1 MKNKFNFLSN
11 MNMSLEISDRD
22 KKLIMIVVAAGIIA
36 ASYLLGYQKFADMR
50 VQYQTEATKLHSVQK
65 DLIEKTKNR
74 TKYEND
80 TANYK
85 KIYNSVFANYSSSTN
100 QDDQLDFLNK
110 VEKITGAWVKGV
122 TFSDAA
128 NVYTFGKVRSSNPSN
143 TSGGNGYKTDLKGYK
158 TTLTI
163 SYQAKYSQWKQ
174 MIDYINNYYSKNS
187 IESIS
192 MSYNVE
198 DGLVTGT
205 ASIATY
211 AIVGSERKH
220 VSPTFSLPV
229 GTDNIF
235 NSSVFDSTRIDVADN
250 NGDYILSNYD
260 YYILL
265 NSANSDVDSVIMGKK
280 NDMTRESV
288 LTANSN
294 AQLDVSVRFSG
305 TAGAYKVQYKIGEKT
320 YPLTNYDAGTSFE
333 PGNTLDMLIM
343 SSPRIDSQDTGSIN
357 LSVTN
362 DTDMPLNIKVC
373 NDDTK
378 SSRVKI
384 ANRTGNVTIF
394 Q

>member
-1 MKNKFNFLSN
+1 MKKKFDFLSK
-11 MNMSLEISDRD
+11 MNTSFEVSDRD

-36 ASYLLGYQKFADMR
+36 AAYLLGYQKFADMTS
-50 VQYQTEATKLHSVQK
+50 QYQTEAAKLHSVQK
-65 DLIEKTKNR
+65 DLIEKTQNR
-74 TKYEND
+74 AKYEND

-85 KIYNSVFANYSSSTN
+85 KVYNSVFANYSSSIN

-110 VEKITGAWVKGV
+110 VEMITGAWVKGV

-128 NVYTFGKVRSSNPSN
+128 NVYTFGQVRSSNPSN
-143 TSGGNGYKTDLKGYK
+143 TSGGAVYKTDLKGYK

-163 SYQAKYSQWKQ
+163 SYQAKYAQWKQ

-280 NDMTRESV
+280 NDMTRESI

-305 TAGAYKVQYKIGEKT
+305 TAGEYKVQYKIGEKT

-362 DTDMPLNIKVC
+362 DTDMPLNVKIC

-384 ANRTGNVTIF
+384 ANRTGNVTIY